1 MSKKVVLNLIGIS
14 SKIRKGEYLPGL
26 EMASYYHYTNS
37 ESLVKIVKEKML
49 LSSEGSGFAF
59 SAAESVFLTGKV
71 KLNNFLVHLCVKISI
86 HIRLIFHQVHILEGS
101 DKIQQTSNLG
111 EQL

>member
-1 MSKKVVLNLIGIS
+1 MSKKVVLNLIEIS

-59 SAAESVFLTGKV
+59 NAAESVFLTGKV
-71 KLNNFLVHLCVKISI
+71 KLNHF
-86 HIRLIFHQVHILEGS
+86 LIFHQVHIVKGS

>member
-1 MSKKVVLNLIGIS
+1 MSKKVVLNLIEIS

-59 SAAESVFLTGKV
+59 NAAESVFLTGKV
-71 KLNNFLVHLCVKISI
+71 KLNNLIISK